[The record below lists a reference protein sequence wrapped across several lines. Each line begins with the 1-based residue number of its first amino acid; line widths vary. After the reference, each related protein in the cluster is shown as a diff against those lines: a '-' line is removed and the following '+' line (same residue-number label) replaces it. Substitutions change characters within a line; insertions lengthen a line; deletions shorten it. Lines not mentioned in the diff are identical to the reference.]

1 MFSSQGNDFLPS
13 LGRGDTITTFSG
25 VQVKEKVYTFIFFW
39 SPVETIDPVRLRPD
53 TGVELMT
60 DTLFPAFPFSPPF
73 LMMAA
78 AHRLHYCTILGS
90 FALFCVKENW
100 F

>member
-13 LGRGDTITTFSG
+13 LGIGDTITTFSG
-25 VQVKEKVYTFIFFW
+25 VQVYTFIFFW

-53 TGVELMT
+53 TGVERMT
-60 DTLFPAFPFSPPF
+60 NTLFPAFPFSPPF
-73 LMMAA
+73 LVMAP
-78 AHRLHYCTILGS
+78 AHRRHYCTILGS

>member
-1 MFSSQGNDFLPS
+1 MFSSQRNDFLPS
-13 LGRGDTITTFSG
+13 LGRRDTITTFSG
-25 VQVKEKVYTFIFFW
+25 VQVNEKVYTFIFFW
-39 SPVETIDPVRLRPD
+39 SPVETIDPVRPD

-78 AHRLHYCTILGS
+78 AHRRHYCTILGS
-90 FALFCVKENW
+90 FTLFCVKENW